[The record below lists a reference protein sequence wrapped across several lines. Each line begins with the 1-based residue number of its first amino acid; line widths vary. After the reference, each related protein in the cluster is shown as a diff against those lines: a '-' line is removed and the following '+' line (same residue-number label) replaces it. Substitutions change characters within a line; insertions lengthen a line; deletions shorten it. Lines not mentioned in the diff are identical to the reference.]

1 MTAKFKVVDLPPE
14 ADADLSVRAHNQH
27 SGPEAL
33 HTWESP
39 DWSILDDRR
48 GELPD
53 FPLDCVGEPLQQWV
67 ERASAGAGV
76 TAAHVAVP
84 TLGIASS
91 LVGMARR
98 IRASSSW
105 LEPMTCWVGIVGAS
119 GTGKTP
125 GIDAVKRALAQM
137 ERDSQSKIADLQ
149 RKHET
154 RVENAKAARAAWKD
168 SVAEAVEAGVPPPT
182 MPEDAT
188 DPGKFVA
195 PRLYVSD
202 GTIERFGELLQAR
215 PQGVLRLT
223 DELSAMFMNMSR
235 YSGGQDNE
243 FWLESWNGNSYN
255 VERIGRTVHLDHL
268 LIGVVG
274 GLQPDKLA
282 KSFEGPADGMYARLL
297 FSWPGEPGY
306 RALNDEALEVDPDI
320 LNALKRLDGLAE
332 FADERLIRHS
342 IGLSEDALKRFEQ
355 FRQFAHLEK
364 EAVEGRD
371 REWLAKG
378 PAHVLRLAG
387 TLCLLDWAIRSTEGT
402 PPTSIDAKYMVAAVR
417 LVREYFWPHA
427 RTALRQIGLTER
439 HVNDRRVLRWIR
451 ARGKTEVSLQ
461 DVRRDALGQKL
472 DAEQTANLLDALG
485 RVGWV
490 RELEAV
496 STPRGGRPARRWQVN
511 PIIGTPTAETAE
523 TAETAQTP
531 RPSSREVSAISAV
544 SARQS
549 LFATG
554 AVNRPE
560 HGDPAD
566 DLWPDLP
573 ESLDRNRP
581 ALGPVGDS
589 LDDLEPAVRLAGAP
603 HDRP

>member
-1 MTAKFKVVDLPPE
+1 MDRLS
-14 ADADLSVRAHNQH
+14 DADIDRMLERARAASGKSTTADNQH
-27 SGPEAL
+27 SGPRSL

-53 FPLDCVGEPLQQWV
+53 FPLDCLGEPLQQWV
-67 ERASAGAGV
+67 ERAATGAGV

-91 LVGMARR
+91 LIGMARR
-98 IRASSSW
+98 VRASSSW

-125 GIDAVKRALAQM
+125 GIDAVKRALAQI
-137 ERDSQSKIADLQ
+137 ERDSLSKIADLR

-168 SVAEAVEAGVPPPT
+168 RVAEAVEAGVPPPT

-282 KSFEGPADGMYARLL
+282 KSFEGPADGMYARVL
-297 FSWPGEPGY
+297 FSWPSEPAY
-306 RALNDEALEVDPDI
+306 RKLNNEALEVDPDI
-320 LNALKRLDGLAE
+320 LNALKCLDDLAE
-332 FADERLIRHS
+332 FADGRLVRHS
-342 IGLSEDALKRFEQ
+342 IGLSERALGEFEQ

-364 EAVEGRD
+364 EAVEGRE

-387 TLCLLDWAIRSTEGT
+387 TLCLLDGGIRGTERT

-427 RTALRQIGLTER
+427 RAALRQIGLSER
-439 HVNDRRVLRWIR
+439 HVNARRVLRWIR
-451 ARGKTEVSLQ
+451 ARCKTEVLLE
-461 DVRRDALGQKL
+461 DVRRDAALGQKL
-472 DAEQTANLLDALG
+472 DAEQTATLLEGLA
-485 RVGWV
+485 RSGWV
-490 RELEAV
+490 REFKVA
-496 STPRGGRPARRWQVN
+496 STPRGGRPPRRWQVN
-511 PIIGTPTAETAE
+511 PNLFPTAE
-523 TAETAQTP
+523 TAETAQT
-531 RPSSREVSAISAV
+531 RPPEEVSAVSAV

-549 LFATG
+549 MFPPG
-554 AVNRPE
+554 AVNGSDEQR
-560 HGDPAD
+560 DPAD
-566 DLWPDLP
+566 DVWPHL
-573 ESLDRNRP
+573 SDRNRP
-581 ALGPVGDS
+581 ALGPAGDS
-589 LDDLEPAVRLAGAP
+589 LDDLTA
-603 HDRP
+603 

>member
-1 MTAKFKVVDLPPE
+1 VSNVEK
-14 ADADLSVRAHNQH
+14 LSRDEVRRRIGLASTHNQH
-27 SGPEAL
+27 SDPRPL

-53 FPLDCVGEPLQQWV
+53 FPLDCLGEPLQQWV
-67 ERASAGAGV
+67 ERAAIGAGV

-91 LVGMARR
+91 LLGMARR
-98 IRASSSW
+98 VRASSSW
-105 LEPMTCWVGIVGAS
+105 LEPMTCWVGIVGTS

-125 GIDAVKRALAQM
+125 GIDAVKRALAQI
-137 ERDSQSKIADLQ
+137 ERDSLSKIADLR

-168 SVAEAVEAGVPPPT
+168 RVAEAVEAGLPPPT

-223 DELSAMFMNMSR
+223 DELSAMFSNMSR

-255 VERIGRTVHLDHL
+255 VERIGRTLHLDHL

-297 FSWPGEPGY
+297 FSWPSEPAY
-306 RALNDEALEVDPDI
+306 RPLNDEALEIDPDI
-320 LNALKRLDGLAE
+320 LDALKRLDDLAE
-332 FADERLIRHS
+332 FADGRLVRHS
-342 IGLSEDALKRFEQ
+342 IGLSERGLREFEQ

-387 TLCLLDWAIRSTEGT
+387 TLCLLDWAMRGTGGT
-402 PPTSIDAKYMVAAVR
+402 PPSINAKYMVAAVR

-427 RTALRQIGLTER
+427 RAALRQIGLTER
-439 HVNDRRVLRWIR
+439 HVNAKRVLRWIR
-451 ARGKTEVSLQ
+451 ARGKTEVSLE

-485 RVGWV
+485 RAGWV
-490 RELEAV
+490 RELDAA

-511 PIIGTPTAETAE
+511 PLLMSPPAETAE
-523 TAETAQTP
+523 TARTYP
-531 RPSSREVSAISAV
+531 PKGVSAVSAV

-549 LFATG
+549 LFATS
-554 AVNRPE
+554 AVDGPE
-560 HGDPAD
+560 HGNPTD

-573 ESLDRNRP
+573 QSLDRNRP
-581 ALGPVGDS
+581 PLGPVGDS
-589 LDDLEPAVRLAGAP
+589 LDDLR
-603 HDRP
+603 

>member
-1 MTAKFKVVDLPPE
+1 
-14 ADADLSVRAHNQH
+14 
-27 SGPEAL
+27 
-33 HTWESP
+33 
-39 DWSILDDRR
+39 
-48 GELPD
+48 LPD
-53 FPLDCVGEPLQQWV
+53 FPLDCLGVPLQQWV
-67 ERASAGAGV
+67 ERAAGGAGV

-91 LVGMARR
+91 LVGTARR
-98 IRASSSW
+98 VRASSSW

-125 GIDAVKRALAQM
+125 GIDAVKRALAQI
-137 ERDSQSKIADLQ
+137 ERDSLSKIADLR

-154 RVENAKAARAAWKD
+154 KVENARAARAAWKD
-168 SVAEAVEAGVPPPT
+168 RVTEAVEAGVVPPT

-195 PRLYVSD
+195 PRLYISD
-202 GTIERFGELLQAR
+202 GTIERFGELLRAR

-223 DELSAMFMNMSR
+223 DELSAMFTNMSR

-282 KSFEGPADGMYARLL
+282 KSFAGPADGMYARLL
-297 FSWPGEPGY
+297 FSWPSEPAY
-306 RALNDEALEVDPDI
+306 RPLNDEALEVDPDI
-320 LNALKRLDGLAE
+320 LNALKRLDDLAE
-332 FADERLIRHS
+332 FADGRLVRHS
-342 IGLSEDALKRFEQ
+342 IALSERASGEFEQ

-378 PAHVLRLAG
+378 PAHVLRVAG
-387 TLCLLDWAIRSTEGT
+387 TLCLIDWAMRGGGA
-402 PPTSIDAKYMVAAVR
+402 PPTSMDATYMVAAVR

-427 RTALRQIGLTER
+427 RAALRQIGLTER
-439 HVNDRRVLRWIR
+439 HVNARRVLRWVR
-451 ARGKTEVSLQ
+451 ARGKTELSLE

-472 DAEQTANLLDALG
+472 DAEHTASLLETLE
-485 RVGWV
+485 RSGWV
-490 RELEAV
+490 RQLKAV
-496 STPRGGRPARRWQVN
+496 SNPKGGRPVRRWQVN
-511 PIIGTPTAETAE
+511 PIIRSPTAETAE
-523 TAETAQTP
+523 TAPTGLPE
-531 RPSSREVSAISAV
+531 EVSAVSAV

-549 LFATG
+549 LFATD
-554 AVNRPE
+554 AVN
-560 HGDPAD
+560 GGTNGGLAD
-566 DLWPDLP
+566 DHLWP
-573 ESLDRNRP
+573 DRNRP
-581 ALGPVGDS
+581 ALGPAGDC
-589 LDDLEPAVRLAGAP
+589 LGDLESPFGGAAMNA
-603 HDRP
+603 HKQTSR

>member
-1 MTAKFKVVDLPPE
+1 MLRSRHWE
-14 ADADLSVRAHNQH
+14 LHRA
-27 SGPEAL
+27 
-33 HTWESP
+33 
-39 DWSILDDRR
+39 WS
-48 GELPD
+48 E
-53 FPLDCVGEPLQQWV
+53 
-67 ERASAGAGV
+67 
-76 TAAHVAVP
+76 
-84 TLGIASS
+84 
-91 LVGMARR
+91 
-98 IRASSSW
+98 W
-105 LEPMTCWVGIVGAS
+105 LGAS

-125 GIDAVKRALAQM
+125 GIDAVKRALAQL

-168 SVAEAVEAGVPPPT
+168 TVAEAVKAGVPPPT
-182 MPEDAT
+182 IPEDAT

-297 FSWPGEPGY
+297 FSWPSEPVY
-306 RALNDEALEVDPDI
+306 RPLNDEALEIDPEI

-332 FADERLIRHS
+332 FADDRLVSRA
-342 IGLSEDALKRFEQ
+342 IGLSEDALWKFEH
-355 FRQFAHLEK
+355 FRQFAHAEK

-378 PAHVLRLAG
+378 PSHVLRLAG
-387 TLCLLDWAIRSTEGT
+387 TLCLLDWAVRGTGRT
-402 PPTSIDAKYMVAAVR
+402 PPTSIDAKYMAAAVR
-417 LVREYFWPHA
+417 LVSEYFWPHA
-427 RTALRQIGLTER
+427 RAALRQIGLTER
-439 HVNDRRVLRWIR
+439 HVNARRVLRWIR

-472 DAEQTANLLDALG
+472 DAEQTATLLEALT
-485 RVGWV
+485 RCGWV
-490 RELEAV
+490 RELEADG
-496 STPRGGRPARRWQVN
+496 PAKRGRPPRQWQVN
-511 PIIGTPTAETAE
+511 PNLFPAAINAETAE
-523 TAETAQTP
+523 KTP
-531 RPSSREVSAISAV
+531 TLQISAFSAISATQSSFASNKDENA
-544 SARQS
+544 SADDGLRF
-549 LFATG
+549 LDRRG
-554 AVNRPE
+554 AVP
-560 HGDPAD
+560 
-566 DLWPDLP
+566 PD
-573 ESLDRNRP
+573 RRP
-581 ALGPVGDS
+581 ALGPPGDS
-589 LDDLEPAVRLAGAP
+589 LDDLQ
-603 HDRP
+603 